1 MYLSCQ
7 PTSAPRR
14 ARCISRSERQEGL
27 GRGQAGTQVLT
38 VKRCDHSRFGNA
50 LRRKVYQNRKGRLS
64 HHRMAEHAATDILIA
79 ARAVMVVVRAGVE
92 IERNVVMIGAVG
104 VAACMAALMMPMVVI
119 GGRVMMVVG
128 VRGIC
133 NDGLSLDRRE
143 RKQ

>member
-1 MYLSCQ
+1 
-7 PTSAPRR
+7 
-14 ARCISRSERQEGL
+14 
-27 GRGQAGTQVLT
+27 
-38 VKRCDHSRFGNA
+38 
-50 LRRKVYQNRKGRLS
+50 
-64 HHRMAEHAATDILIA
+64 
-79 ARAVMVVVRAGVE
+79 MVVVRTGVE

-104 VAACMAALMMPMVVI
+104 VAASMAVLMMPMVVI